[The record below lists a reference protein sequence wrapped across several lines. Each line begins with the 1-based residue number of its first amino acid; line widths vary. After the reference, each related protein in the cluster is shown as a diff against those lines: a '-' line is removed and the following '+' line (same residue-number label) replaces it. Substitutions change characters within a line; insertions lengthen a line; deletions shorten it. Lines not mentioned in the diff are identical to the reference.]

1 MDEKKELLIP
11 EDLEGIEISEEEMP
25 GIISQQFDKI
35 VEIDKR
41 IAVAEEKCASA
52 KALAEKQ
59 VAAKGIHKS
68 EAITTTQNAV
78 RSLVDA
84 QTALAEAQKMLFEN
98 QQQLAAGMRY
108 LLILGA
114 SSIAMNRIV
123 IAELES
129 KLKKATA
136 EQLSEAARQE
146 LIGVIKLLREQ
157 ESAFSKQD
165 RMSEEIKAH
174 GAEIVGIKEV
184 DKKQDK
190 KDKEHDDLIAKNAT
204 TNKEQDTEIKR
215 QKKVDEQH
223 DALLKQVK
231 KLAWIGI
238 GIATIALVLAII
250 ALAR

>member
-1 MDEKKELLIP
+1 MVKLLFGLQP
-11 EDLEGIEISEEEMP
+11 
-25 GIISQQFDKI
+25 
-35 VEIDKR
+35 
-41 IAVAEEKCASA
+41 
-52 KALAEKQ
+52 
-59 VAAKGIHKS
+59 
-68 EAITTTQNAV
+68 
-78 RSLVDA
+78 
-84 QTALAEAQKMLFEN
+84 KML
-98 QQQLAAGMRY
+98 MRY

-114 SSIAMNRIV
+114 SSIAMNRNLIV

-190 KDKEHDDLIAKNAT
+190 VFFLNVPIDEKLK
-204 TNKEQDTEIKR
+204 KR
-215 QKKVDEQH
+215 LFFFASFV
-223 DALLKQVK
+223 
-231 KLAWIGI
+231 
-238 GIATIALVLAII
+238 
-250 ALAR
+250 